1 VLSAGDARIAT
12 WVTTLND
19 NTEPVVFAV
28 LSGEES

>member
-19 NTEPVVFAV
+19 LDTPVAFAV
-28 LSGEES
+28 LAGD